1 MAISLQVVKDILS
14 LYPFGECLGCTPL
27 TGGTVQMNFRLD
39 TAARPC
45 VLRYYRQNRTFDSVR
60 FEINLLTYLKKRSY
74 PCPAPL
80 KNDMGHYIGMYEGRP
95 YALFEFMDGHPV
107 PVPTEHQQRQ
117 IIEKAALLHNLT
129 KRYRPRHRQERWNY
143 SAGLCQSLAEQ
154 QTRKLD
160 TPEAADKLEWLR
172 RELSH
177 LFLPV
182 SIPKGICHGDFHFSN
197 VLFLNETLSA
207 VLDFDDANYTFLLFD
222 LVVLIEM
229 WAWPYDRLQLD
240 FAAARKIVTEYTS
253 HRPLSVNEKRHLFD
267 VYRLS
272 ILMDCVWYFSRG
284 SGGDFYE
291 RQKMDFLGS
300 VGREHF
306 QRALF
311 DT

>member
-1 MAISLQVVKDILS
+1 
-14 LYPFGECLGCTPL
+14 
-27 TGGTVQMNFRLD
+27 
-39 TAARPC
+39 
-45 VLRYYRQNRTFDSVR
+45 
-60 FEINLLTYLKKRSY
+60 
-74 PCPAPL
+74 
-80 KNDMGHYIGMYEGRP
+80 
-95 YALFEFMDGHPV
+95 
-107 PVPTEHQQRQ
+107 
-117 IIEKAALLHNLT
+117 
-129 KRYRPRHRQERWNY
+129 
-143 SAGLCQSLAEQ
+143 
-154 QTRKLD
+154 
-160 TPEAADKLEWLR
+160 
-172 RELSH
+172 
-177 LFLPV
+177 
-182 SIPKGICHGDFHFSN
+182 
-197 VLFLNETLSA
+197 

-222 LVVLIEM
+222 LVVLIET